1 MAMNIKVPTTE
12 LIKLVENR
20 IEELNKEIAEYPKK
34 RAEYN
39 KAREKYQTEVAK
51 FALDFIK
58 KNPKAIGWDY
68 QDDVRI
74 SLTHKGVSF
83 EFDSRAIPNF
93 PDAPEQPQAPNERRH
108 FGRDWTTPLEA
119 LEGTLKALKLT
130 SQQEVSQS
138 TYGSVLG
145 LL

>member
-1 MAMNIKVPTTE
+1 MAMNIKIPTTE
-12 LIKLVENR
+12 LIKLVETR

-39 KAREKYQTEVAK
+39 KAREKYQNEVAK
-51 FALDFIK
+51 FALEFIK

-68 QDDVRI
+68 EDDVRI
-74 SLTHKGVSF
+74 SLSHKGVQLD
-83 EFDSRAIPNF
+83 FDGRAIPNF
-93 PDAPEQPQAPNERRH
+93 PQAPEQPEKPNERRH
-108 FGRDWTTPLEA
+108 IGRDWTTPLEA

>member
-1 MAMNIKVPTTE
+1 MAMNIKIPTTE

-20 IEELNKEIAEYPKK
+20 IEELKKEIDEYPKK
-34 RAEYN
+34 RADYN

-51 FALDFIK
+51 FALEFIK

-83 EFDSRAIPNF
+83 EFDARAIPNF
-93 PDAPEQPQAPNERRH
+93 PKAPEVPDEPNRTRH
-108 FGRDWTTPLEA
+108 IGRDWTAPLEA